1 MKPIDVK
8 SNKRVYINEHN
19 EKYSK
24 FKVGDRVRISRYKN
38 IFAKGYAPNWSSEIF
53 IVNKIND
60 TVPYTHN
67 LKDLNDEEV
76 IGSFHDRELQKT
88 KFWFADNYKMSNYP
102 PYKSSSNNVKVEVD
116 LTNYATKTDLKNIT
130 HVHVRRFASKT
141 NLAAL
146 KTEVDKIDTDKL
158 KTAPTDLA
166 KLTNAIE
173 NDVVKKTD
181 YNTKVTSIE
190 AQIAGLTKSAV
201 DNLADITKLKAI
213 DTNSFVNKTKLSAD
227 INTLDDKINGVDK
240 KIPDISGL
248 ATKTSLN
255 NYLETSTFN
264 SEVTEV
270 ESKIKDAD
278 IIAKSANTKV
288 NTIRSNLTSYA
299 TKADVATDITATKN
313 DYVTNASLSS
323 QLNDLKSQH
332 IAIEVTGIDNK
343 TKKNASDI
351 LALENKLKQKEDTIN
366 ENERGLS
373 FNRGFFFYKDQ
384 SYLVYNC
391 KMRSFGFGLT
401 SKDINEWKSTGIYN
415 YSSDSNMNAIVDS
428 RGYLPDIKNDGRMH
442 VHLSGNHFQ
451 QNKVIIP
458 NNNNAINIY
467 CVYKLDPI
475 ASSRDTSFTIQNALF
490 GAMQI
495 IKNATDNSK
504 NNYKGYG
511 TCFDERSQFG
521 HTITENG
528 RTHTTNGR
536 NVLIF
541 GVDMS
546 FSAHATNRANHIYLM
561 GDGLTQGIN
570 DTTLY
575 VEKNYWRNFTD
586 PGKKFIISLHYNGDE
601 SYFFVNGRQV

>member
-1 MKPIDVK
+1 
-8 SNKRVYINEHN
+8 
-19 EKYSK
+19 
-24 FKVGDRVRISRYKN
+24 
-38 IFAKGYAPNWSSEIF
+38 
-53 IVNKIND
+53 
-60 TVPYTHN
+60 
-67 LKDLNDEEV
+67 
-76 IGSFHDRELQKT
+76 
-88 KFWFADNYKMSNYP
+88 MSYYP
-102 PYKSSSNNVKVEVD
+102 PYKSSSNNVKVELD

-130 HVHVRRFASKT
+130 HVDVSSFASKT

-173 NDVVKKTD
+173 NDAIVKKID
-181 YNTKVTSIE
+181 YNTKVISIE
-190 AQIAGLTKSAV
+190 ARIAGLTKNTV
-201 DNLADITKLKAI
+201 DNLADITKFKAI
-213 DTNSFVNKTKLSAD
+213 DTNSFVLKTKLASD
-227 INTLDDKINGVDK
+227 VTTLENKIDTVDK

-248 ATKTSLN
+248 ATKTSFN
-255 NYLETSTFN
+255 DYSKTSTFN
-264 SEVTEV
+264 SKVTEV

-278 IIAKSANTKV
+278 IIAKSAVTRA
-288 NTIRSNLTSYA
+288 NTIRSNLASYA
-299 TKADVATDITATKN
+299 TKADLATEITAIKN

-332 IAIEVTGIDNK
+332 IATEVTGIDNK
-343 TKKNASDI
+343 TKKNAGDI

-384 SYLVYNC
+384 SYLVYDC
-391 KMRSFGFGLT
+391 KMGSFNFGLT
-401 SKDINEWKSTGIYN
+401 SKDISEWKSTGIYN
-415 YSSDSNMNAIVDS
+415 YSSDSNMNAVVDS
-428 RGYLPDIKNDGRMH
+428 GGYLSDIKNGRMH
-442 VHLSGNHFQ
+442 VYLSGNHSQ

-495 IKNATDNSK
+495 TKNATDNSE

-511 TCFDERSQFG
+511 ICFDERSQFS
-521 HTITENG
+521 HTITEDG
-528 RTHTTNGR
+528 RTHTANGR

-575 VEKNYWRNFTD
+575 VENNYWRNFTD

-601 SYFFVNGRQV
+601 SYFFLNGRQELKFKAETDQLVKEKLCIGNFSD